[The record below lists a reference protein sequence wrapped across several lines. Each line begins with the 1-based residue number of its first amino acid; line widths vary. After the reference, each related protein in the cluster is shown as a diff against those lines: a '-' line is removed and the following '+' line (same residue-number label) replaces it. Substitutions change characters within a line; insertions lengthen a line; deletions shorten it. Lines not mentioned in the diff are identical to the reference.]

1 LASPSIG
8 DAWSSDHEYVERLY
22 IWQKSLQG
30 GDSGHCRPVCS
41 KLPTPGRHGQHL
53 GRFNQHI
60 RQHLVARFLSVRL
73 VKALDQEWRE
83 LVASQRTAVRR
94 WADRYEVLTT
104 CQTLD
109 DVLSLSKQK
118 SDAVLLAL
126 LTEVSRDHDQL
137 AARVVLQTLVGR
149 MVRMAQRD
157 PRGSTD
163 DYLAALWCV
172 INSYPL
178 SRRPARI
185 AANLSLDTLKAVSNE
200 RRWLRRGDVS
210 LWPSSESLEELLA
223 PVGLDGSPY
232 DSLLSGDI
240 EVRRVLEAGR
250 LLSLIETSDALLL
263 QRVYAEGW
271 SGDRAAREF
280 RMAEGTV
287 RVRCSKAVRR
297 LAAHAVEL
305 ADAAA

>member
-1 LASPSIG
+1 M
-8 DAWSSDHEYVERLY
+8 
-22 IWQKSLQG
+22 SLSCDLLKKTANTWPTWPTSVVFQPT
-30 GDSGHCRPVCS
+30 HPT
-41 KLPTPGRHGQHL
+41 TPGCQISL
-53 GRFNQHI
+53 FVM
-60 RQHLVARFLSVRL
+60 LVE
-73 VKALDQEWRE
+73 ALDQEWHE
-83 LVASQRTAVRR
+83 LVGSSRTAVRR
-94 WADRYEVLTT
+94 WADRHEVLKP
-104 CQTLD
+104 CRTLD
-109 DVLSLSKQK
+109 DVLSLATPN
-118 SDAVLLAL
+118 SDAVLFAL
-126 LTEVSRDHDQL
+126 LTEVSRDHDHL

-157 PRGSTD
+157 PRGSTE

-178 SRRPARI
+178 SRRPTRI
-185 AANLSLDTLKAVSNE
+185 AANLSLDTLKAVSND

-210 LWPSSESLEELLA
+210 LWPSSASLEELLA

-232 DSLLSGDI
+232 DSLPSGDL

-250 LLSLIETSDALLL
+250 LLSLIEIADALLL
-263 QRVYAEGW
+263 QRIYADGW
-271 SGDRAAREF
+271 SGDRAARQF
-280 RMAEGTV
+280 HVAEGTV

>member
-1 LASPSIG
+1 VIHVTVVRSA
-8 DAWSSDHEYVERLY
+8 
-22 IWQKSLQG
+22 QKN
-30 GDSGHCRPVCS
+30 
-41 KLPTPGRHGQHL
+41 GQHL
-53 GRFNQHI
+53 AHMANICGVSTNTSDNTWLPDFSFVM
-60 RQHLVARFLSVRL
+60 LVE
-73 VKALDQEWRE
+73 ALDQEWHE
-83 LVASQRTAVRR
+83 LVGSSRTAVRR
-94 WADRYEVLTT
+94 WADRHEVLKP
-104 CQTLD
+104 CRTLD
-109 DVLSLSKQK
+109 DVLSLATPN
-118 SDAVLLAL
+118 SDAVLFAL
-126 LTEVSRDHDQL
+126 LTEVSRDHDHL

-157 PRGSTD
+157 PRGSTE

-178 SRRPARI
+178 SRRPTRI
-185 AANLSLDTLKAVSNE
+185 AANLSLDTLKAVSND

-210 LWPSSESLEELLA
+210 LCPSSASLEELLA

-232 DSLLSGDI
+232 DSLPSGDL

-250 LLSLIETSDALLL
+250 LLSLIEISDALLL
-263 QRVYAEGW
+263 QRIYADGW
-271 SGDRAAREF
+271 SGDRAARQF
-280 RMAEGTV
+280 HVAEGTV

>member
-1 LASPSIG
+1 VIHVTVVA
-8 DAWSSDHEYVERLY
+8 
-22 IWQKSLQG
+22 
-30 GDSGHCRPVCS
+30 VCS
-41 KLPTPGRHGQHL
+41 NGQHL
-53 GRFNQHI
+53 VPDGQHLWCFNQHI
-60 RQHLVARFLSVRL
+60 RQHLVARFGSVTL
-73 VKALDQEWRE
+73 VEALDQEWRE
-83 LVASQRTAVRR
+83 LVDSQRTAVRR
-94 WADRYEVLTT
+94 WADRYEAMAP
-104 CQTLD
+104 CRTLD
-109 DVLSLSKQK
+109 DVLSLTTLN

-157 PRGSTD
+157 PRCSTE

-178 SRRPARI
+178 SRRSTRI
-185 AANLSLDTLKAVSNE
+185 AANLSLDTLKAVSND
-200 RRWLRRGDVS
+200 RRWLRRGDVM
-210 LWPSSESLEELLA
+210 LWPSSELLEELLA

-232 DSLLSGDI
+232 DSLPSGDI
-240 EVRRVLEAGR
+240 EVRRVLDASR
-250 LLSLIETSDALLL
+250 LLSLIGTSDALLL

-271 SGDRAAREF
+271 SGDRAARQF
-280 RMAEGTV
+280 RMSECTV

>member
-1 LASPSIG
+1 VTL
-8 DAWSSDHEYVERLY
+8 VE
-22 IWQKSLQG
+22 
-30 GDSGHCRPVCS
+30 
-41 KLPTPGRHGQHL
+41 
-53 GRFNQHI
+53 
-60 RQHLVARFLSVRL
+60 
-73 VKALDQEWRE
+73 ALDQEWRE
-83 LVASQRTAVRR
+83 LVGSQRSAVRR
-94 WADRYEVLTT
+94 WADQYEVLTP
-104 CQTLD
+104 CRTLD
-109 DVLSLSKQK
+109 DLLSLTKLN

-126 LTEVSRDHDQL
+126 LTEVSRGHDQL

-157 PRGSTD
+157 PRGSIE

-178 SRRPARI
+178 RRRPTRI
-185 AANLSLDTLKAVSNE
+185 AANLSLDTLKAVSNDH
-200 RRWLRRGDVS
+200 RWLGRGDVS

-223 PVGLDGSPY
+223 PVGLDGNPY
-232 DSLLSGDI
+232 DSLPSGDL

-280 RMAEGTV
+280 RMAKGTV

-297 LAAHAVEL
+297 LAAHAAEL
-305 ADAAA
+305 AAAAA

>member
-1 LASPSIG
+1 M
-8 DAWSSDHEYVERLY
+8 W
-22 IWQKSLQG
+22 
-30 GDSGHCRPVCS
+30 
-41 KLPTPGRHGQHL
+41 
-53 GRFNQHI
+53 RFDQHI
-60 RQHLVARFLSVRL
+60 RQHLVARFLSVTL
-73 VKALDQEWRE
+73 VEALDQEWLE

-94 WADRYEVLTT
+94 WADRYEVLTP
-104 CQTLD
+104 CRTLD
-109 DVLSLSKQK
+109 DVLSLSKLN

-126 LTEVSRDHDQL
+126 LTEVSQDHDQL

-157 PRGSTD
+157 PRGSIE

-185 AANLSLDTLKAVSNE
+185 AANLSLDTLKAVSNDH
-200 RRWLRRGDVS
+200 RWLRRGEIS

-232 DSLLSGDI
+232 DSLPSGDI

-250 LLSLIETSDALLL
+250 LLSLIEISDAILL
-263 QRVYAEGW
+263 QCIYAEGW
-271 SGDRAAREF
+271 SGDRAARQLH
-280 RMAEGTV
+280 MAEGTV
-287 RVRCSKAVRR
+287 RARCSKAVRR